1 MPRKPMS
8 APQVSEMMKELSL
21 ASIMQVIT
29 QRKVQ
34 EALAATAT
42 ASKRNRLLP
51 APMVVYLVVMLAF
64 YAEVSV
70 RENLGILLDHLRALF
85 GRERV
90 KKRPAD
96 SAVSKARQR
105 LGAKPLGWLFAAV
118 ARPVGDR
125 NLPGC
130 FWRGFRVVAA
140 DGMAQDVQD
149 TAENRERFGIHR
161 NQDGRVGYPQVKA
174 VVLIECGTRV
184 PLGCALGRNDAYEPG
199 LFDQIQPRLEKDML
213 LLTDRAYYTVCQ
225 TTTNCDY
232 YRWKT
237 CSERAGAL
245 LWRVKSTLILRPI
258 EKFSDGSYLGRVR
271 PSQKLVKPGLCRK
284 GESMIVRVIEYRP
297 VFEDGTEGDTVRLI
311 TTLLDPV
318 KAPADELAG
327 LYAQRWNEET
337 GYDEL
342 KTHLRGPNRVLRSPL
357 PDLVEQEWYGFL
369 LAYYV
374 LRVTIAEAARREGCA
389 PRALSFVHAV
399 HTVCQTATNC
409 VVKRRLA
416 FSPADASGNAAHV

>member
-1 MPRKPMS
+1 MSRRAMS

-21 ASIMQVIT
+21 ASIMRLIT

-34 EALAATAT
+34 EAVAATAT

-70 RENLGILLDHLRALF
+70 RENLGMLREHLRALF
-85 GRERV
+85 GRDRV
-90 KKRPAD
+90 KRPAD
-96 SAVSKARQR
+96 SAVSQARQR
-105 LGAKPLGWLFAAV
+105 LGAKPLAWLFAAV
-118 ARPVGDR
+118 ARPVGDQ

-140 DGMAQDVQD
+140 DGTAQDVQD
-149 TAENRERFGIHR
+149 TAENRDRFGIHR
-161 NQDGRVGYPQVKA
+161 NQHGTVGYPQVKA

-184 PLGCALGRNDAYEPG
+184 PFGCALGRNNAYEPG

-213 LLTDRAYYTVCQ
+213 LLTDRAYY
-225 TTTNCDY
+225 DY
-232 YRWKT
+232 HRWKT

-245 LWRVKSTLILRPI
+245 LWRVKSTRILRPI
-258 EKFSDGSYLGRVR
+258 EKFSDGSYLARVR
-271 PSQKLVKPGLCRK
+271 PSPNLVKAGLCRK

-311 TTLLDPV
+311 TTLLDPA

-374 LRVTIAEAARREGCA
+374 LRVTISEAARREGCA

-399 HTVCQTATNC
+399 H

-416 FSPADASGNAAHV
+416 FSPADA

>member
-1 MPRKPMS
+1 MSRKAMS

-29 QRKVQ
+29 QKKVQ

-85 GRERV
+85 GRDRV
-90 KKRPAD
+90 KKPAD

-105 LGAKPLGWLFAAV
+105 LGAKPLAWLFAAV

-140 DGMAQDVQD
+140 DGTAQDVQD

-161 NQDGRVGYPQVKA
+161 NQHGKVGYPQVKA
-174 VVLIECGTRV
+174 VVVIECGTRV
-184 PLGCALGRNDAYEPG
+184 PLACALGRNDAYEPG
-199 LFDQIQPRLEKDML
+199 LFDQIQSRLEKEML
-213 LLTDRAYYTVCQ
+213 LLTDRAYY
-225 TTTNCDY
+225 DY

-258 EKFSDGSYLGRVR
+258 EKFPDGSYLARVR

-297 VFEDGTEGDTVRLI
+297 LFEDGTEGDTVRLI

-318 KAPADELAG
+318 KTPADELAA

-374 LRVTIAEAARREGCA
+374 LRVTITEAARREGCA

-399 HTVCQTATNC
+399 H

-416 FSPADASGNAAHV
+416 FPPSDTSGNAAHL